1 MVYGSLLLVIVDQNA
16 WKTEIEWQNRSRR
29 QTESAT
35 LTQTAWRLIISGATR
50 CIQTDNRSA
59 KYSIVW
65 LKATTMPMEKSNL
78 KPIVVK
84 PQAGLGLVV
93 SADKSRSKN
102 RILSFL
108 NSIRLFPSPPSSVAA
123 LLSLI
128 TGSYSVNIFLHIWVD
143 TRALVA
149 SWRVGESVLP
159 PGFFKIKI
167 PLVTDFST
175 LLAKIITVQN
185 IPISAPPC
193 LNTAVEPEVDWVI
206 FAVPAITAEHYIFFS
221 SRSPQV
227 NFRIGLHPVKLSSI
241 SADSYY

>member
-65 LKATTMPMEKSNL
+65 LKATTMPMEKSHL

-93 SADKSRSKN
+93 WADQSRSKN

-159 PGFFKIKI
+159 PGF
-167 PLVTDFST
+167 
-175 LLAKIITVQN
+175 
-185 IPISAPPC
+185 
-193 LNTAVEPEVDWVI
+193 
-206 FAVPAITAEHYIFFS
+206 
-221 SRSPQV
+221 
-227 NFRIGLHPVKLSSI
+227 VK
-241 SADSYY
+241 